1 MTETSGSFIR
11 AQGLPTRRLDGM
23 GSLPTGLAGYTQ
35 FYAARRRTTVAVL
48 TVHFARGNLFMTSTE
63 PTPLVSIGI
72 LAWNEEDAIGTTLT
86 SLFKQSLFAEL
97 RKRNLRCEVIC
108 VANGCTDRTAQV
120 AASVL
125 QFHAHNHEHH
135 LAFSCRVLEIEERGK
150 ANAWNVFVHEAS
162 ALEAR
167 FLFLMDGDIVVNEH
181 GTLWNMLCALR
192 DKPDANVAV
201 DHPVK
206 DIAFKSKKSLREKI
220 SLTASGFTQTADA
233 QLTGQLYCLRAEVA
247 RNIYLPRGLAA
258 CEDGF
263 IKSVVCTDFLTW
275 EPMPNRLVHA
285 RAASHIFEAYTKP
298 GDILRNQ
305 KRQMMGQ
312 TFVHI
317 LVDKRLPSLTLEQ
330 KTDFARTVSQIEAAD
345 PMWLKRLL
353 AEHLQETR
361 YFWRLFPG
369 ALTCRFERLA
379 MIEDGREFFRYL
391 PVAFIG
397 TAIGLVACWLAHR
410 ALKRGCT
417 DYWPDTKSRRL
428 GQFASPPPPGVENT
442 NALISQ

>member
-1 MTETSGSFIR
+1 
-11 AQGLPTRRLDGM
+11 
-23 GSLPTGLAGYTQ
+23 
-35 FYAARRRTTVAVL
+35 
-48 TVHFARGNLFMTSTE
+48 MTSTE
-63 PTPLVSIGI
+63 QAPLVSIGI
-72 LAWNEEDAIGTTLT
+72 LAWNEEDAIATTLS
-86 SLFKQSLFAEL
+86 SLFKQTLFAEL

-108 VANGCTDRTAQV
+108 VANGCTDRTAS
-120 AASVL
+120 AAKVIL
-125 QFHAHNHEHH
+125 DFHARNHEHH
-135 LAFSCRVLEIEERGK
+135 VAFTCQVLDLEERGK

-162 ALEAR
+162 ALETK
-167 FLFLMDGDIVVNEH
+167 FLFLMDGDIVIHEPA
-181 GTLWNMLCALR
+181 TLWNMLGALR

-201 DHPVK
+201 DHPLK
-206 DIAFKSKKSLREKI
+206 DIAFKPKPSLRERL
-220 SLTASGFTQTADA
+220 SLTASSLTQAADA

-247 RNIYLPRGLAA
+247 RNIYLPRGLTA

-263 IKSVVCTDFLTW
+263 IKCVVCTDFLTW
-275 EPMPNRLVHA
+275 ESMPQRLVQA
-285 RAASHIFEAYTKP
+285 RDASHIFEAYTKL

-317 LVDKRLPSLTLEQ
+317 LVDKHLKALTPEQ
-330 KTDFARTVSQIEAAD
+330 KQNFAHSVTQIEAAD
-345 PMWLKRLL
+345 PFWLNRLL
-353 AEHLQETR
+353 AGHLRETK

-369 ALTCRFERLA
+369 ALTHRFERLA

-397 TAIGLVACWLAHR
+397 TGIGVITCWLAHR

-428 GQFASPPPPGVENT
+428 SRFTSPPPPGVENSS
-442 NALISQ
+442 ALISH